1 VLYGVQNIVAATE
14 ALEELKQSPKFSK
27 LLEIVLLLGNYM
39 NAGSRQE
46 QSVGFELNFLVKVS
60 DVLVIQFTIKLQCH
74 NELYQVRMML
84 ICALAGEHESARW

>member
-1 VLYGVQNIVAATE
+1 MACWCGVQNIVAATE
-14 ALEELKQSPKFSK
+14 ALEELKQSQKFSK

-60 DVLVIQFTIKLQCH
+60 DVLVIRYLQ
-74 NELYQVRMML
+74 
-84 ICALAGEHESARW
+84 